1 MEGLIDRIADFTL
14 SLISKRTSIALCNER
29 RQEAYILIAVFLF
42 TVFLM
47 GIYAVYSLIKMII
60 GK

>member
-1 MEGLIDRIADFTL
+1 MEGLIDRIADF
-14 SLISKRTSIALCNER
+14 ISSVINKKADTALDRGR
-29 RQEAYILIAVFLF
+29 RREVYILIAVFLF
-42 TVFLM
+42 TVFGM